1 MERDITRAYWGH
13 YNESDWK
20 QGSRWR
26 HVRTTPDGT
35 VDIVGT
41 VLEIDPPSR
50 LVVSWVLPREEGDD
64 AKTSRVTYALTP
76 NGDETLLTVTTATS
90 KRVPRWTPASVRAGL
105 PSCRT

>member
-76 NGDETLLTVTTATS
+76 NGDETLLTVTHS
-90 KRVPRWTPASVRAGL
+90 DL
-105 PSCRT
+105 